1 MTNGRH
7 EIEPKRHPPSLS
19 HPNWSNLYRVMK
31 TTSNFMWPI
40 LNTFSRQ
47 LHGTKCNHSKR
58 TKPKYP
64 NNPFRLKIDPMKI
77 SLLLNLEYSKSHV
90 HVCVRINEVVKLQ
103 NIFQGVVDD
112 GRAEN
117 MVAKQRIKKGV
128 LDVLIGV

>member
-1 MTNGRH
+1 
-7 EIEPKRHPPSLS
+7 
-19 HPNWSNLYRVMK
+19 
-31 TTSNFMWPI
+31 
-40 LNTFSRQ
+40 
-47 LHGTKCNHSKR
+47 
-58 TKPKYP
+58 
-64 NNPFRLKIDPMKI
+64 MKI